1 MAAAAAMERVGIPVD
16 VELLSRLRTH
26 WRGLQR
32 FLIETVD
39 GAYGVYEDGH
49 FRTARFEAMVERRG
63 YVWPRLPSGALAL
76 DAETFR
82 TMAGLHPELEPL
94 RQLRNTLGELRLHDL
109 AVGPDGRNRV
119 LLSAFRAKTGRN
131 APSSS
136 KFIFGPATWARF
148 LIKPQPGT
156 AIAYI
161 DWKAQEIGIAAALSG
176 DAKLAA
182 AVLSGDPYLA
192 FAIGAQ
198 LAPRGATKAT
208 HGALRDRIKASVLGI
223 GYGMSDAT
231 LARRLR
237 ISNTEA
243 RMLLRLHD
251 EAYPAFARWRKNNL
265 NAALL
270 GQTPADNVWLAT
282 AYDYDY
288 QAQYSEELPHPSNG
302 RGNAAAGLLSGD
314 GARGADLRAGA

>member
-1 MAAAAAMERVGIPVD
+1 
-16 VELLSRLRTH
+16 
-26 WRGLQR
+26 
-32 FLIETVD
+32 
-39 GAYGVYEDGH
+39 
-49 FRTARFEAMVERRG
+49 MVERRG
-63 YVWPRLPSGALAL
+63 YVWPRLPSGAPAL

-198 LAPRGATKAT
+198 LAPPGR
-208 HGALRDRIKASVLGI
+208 HQ
-223 GYGMSDAT
+223 GYPRR
-231 LARRLR
+231 LARPHQGVGARYRLR
-237 ISNTEA
+237 HVRRHA
-243 RMLLRLHD
+243 RPS
-251 EAYPAFARWRKNNL
+251 PARFQHRSPYAPAPARRGL
-265 NAALL
+265 SRFR
-270 GQTPADNVWLAT
+270 PLA
-282 AYDYDY
+282 
-288 QAQYSEELPHPSNG
+288 
-302 RGNAAAGLLSGD
+302 
-314 GARGADLRAGA
+314 